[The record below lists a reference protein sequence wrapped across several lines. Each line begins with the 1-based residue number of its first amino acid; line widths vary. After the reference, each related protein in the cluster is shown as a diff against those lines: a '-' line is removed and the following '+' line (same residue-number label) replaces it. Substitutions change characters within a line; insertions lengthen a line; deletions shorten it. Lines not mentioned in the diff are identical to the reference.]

1 LLQITVT
8 THGAIVAVEPAGSI
22 DAKASREF
30 ERQLLQQLATGTRH
44 VIVDLAKVD
53 LMTSSGIRVLML
65 LTKRLQAD
73 DGALV
78 LCGLNQQMRRAF
90 DVAGLDQRF
99 RFVATQSDAMAALSA
114 AVNGAPVAAHPAS
127 KLSRMAARLLAE
139 AERRDGK
146 PPASARPVSSGMS
159 QLAHAVASLLAIDD
173 PAKTP
178 PDPSSHCSTRAPG
191 RPPTPAPRGST

>member
-8 THGAIVAVEPAGSI
+8 THGTIVAVEPAGSI

-65 LTKRLQAD
+65 LAKRLQAA

-78 LCGLNQQMRRAF
+78 LCGLNPQMRSSF

-99 RFVATQSDAMAALSA
+99 RFVAARSDAMAALSA
-114 AVNGAPVAAHPAS
+114 AMNGAPVAARPAS
-127 KLSRMAARLLAE
+127 KLSRMAARLLDE
-139 AERRDGK
+139 AESRSGK
-146 PPASARPVSSGMS
+146 PPAPARAVSSGVS
-159 QLAHAVASLLAIDD
+159 ELAHAVASLLAIDD
-173 PAKTP
+173 P
-178 PDPSSHCSTRAPG
+178 S
-191 RPPTPAPRGST
+191 

>member
-53 LMTSSGIRVLML
+53 LMTSWGIRVLML
-65 LTKRLQAD
+65 LSKRLQAA

-78 LCGLNQQMRRAF
+78 LCGLNQQMRSSF

-99 RFVATQSDAMAALSA
+99 RFVASRSDAIAALSA
-114 AVNGAPVAAHPAS
+114 EVNGVSADARPAS
-127 KLSRMAARLLAE
+127 KLSRIAARLLDE
-139 AERRDGK
+139 VGSRGERPRS
-146 PPASARPVSSGMS
+146 PARPVKSGMS
-159 QLAHAVASLLAIDD
+159 ELAHAVASLLANDD
-173 PAKTP
+173 PI
-178 PDPSSHCSTRAPG
+178 
-191 RPPTPAPRGST
+191 

>member
-53 LMTSSGIRVLML
+53 LMTSSGIRVLL
-65 LTKRLQAD
+65 LLAKRLQAA

-78 LCGLNQQMRRAF
+78 LCGLNQQMRSSF
-90 DVAGLDQRF
+90 DVAGLDKRF
-99 RFVATQSDAMAALSA
+99 SFVAARSDAMAALSA
-114 AVNGAPVAAHPAS
+114 AVNRAPGDARPTS
-127 KLSRMAARLLAE
+127 KLSRMAAWLLDE
-139 AERRDGK
+139 AESSGGR
-146 PPASARPVSSGMS
+146 PPAPARPQSPGTSE
-159 QLAHAVASLLAIDD
+159 LARAVASLLAIDD
-173 PAKTP
+173 L
-178 PDPSSHCSTRAPG
+178 
-191 RPPTPAPRGST
+191 